1 MDIAFPLLFD
11 RLGRTATC
19 GRDRHILDM
28 IEMFLFTN
36 PGERVNRPDFGSG
49 LLQMVFAAN
58 SPEVAAAL
66 QFAIQAGLDRW
77 LGDLIEIR
85 ALEVTSDNARL
96 VVDVSYA
103 VRRTGDFVE
112 TSFERSVP

>member
-1 MDIAFPLLFD
+1 MNIAFPLQFD
-11 RLGRTATC
+11 GRGRTAAC
-19 GRDRHILDM
+19 DDDRHILDM
-28 IEMFLFTN
+28 IEIFLFTS

-66 QFAIQAGLDRW
+66 HFTIQAGLDRW

-85 ALEVTSDNARL
+85 ALEVISDDARL
-96 VVDVSYA
+96 VVDIAYA
-103 VRRTGDFVE
+103 VRRTGEAVQA
-112 TSFERSVP
+112 SFERSVP